1 MSRWLG
7 RGRLALLVIAVWAL
21 ALASPGL
28 TASASVLSLID
39 ADAGDI
45 NQDGFVDL
53 LDLRLVVSNF
63 GTSAPGE
70 PGADLNQDA
79 VVDVFDLAL
88 VARNLGRF
96 APQSLGPMQLERA
109 FPNLTFPFLTNL
121 VQPDDG
127 VDHIFVTEQAGRIR
141 VFPNDQNAAQPATFL
156 DITDRVLFGG
166 SQDEQGLLSLAFHPE
181 YADNGYFY
189 VYYSAS
195 NPRRS
200 VVSRFSLSTGDPKV
214 ADSGSELV
222 IIEILQP
229 FSNHNGGQIAFGL
242 DGYLYIGLGDGGSA
256 GDPQGNGQN
265 VGTLL
270 GSLLRIDVDGVSQD
284 KNYRIP
290 TDNPFVGVDGALG
303 EIWAYG
309 LRNPWRFSFDEAT
322 GFLWVGDVGQG
333 SWEEIDVV
341 SAGGNYGWKVMEGAH
356 CFSPSS
362 GCNQSG
368 LKLPVAEYSHGEGC
382 SVSGGYVYRGRGM
395 PSLIGAYVY
404 ADFCSGRIWGLRY
417 DGLAVTESARLVDS
431 FTLDISSFGQD
442 LARNLYVLSYNGGIY
457 RLVPAG

>member
-7 RGRLALLVIAVWAL
+7 NGRLAFIAMVAFAL
-21 ALASPGL
+21 TLAPTGF
-28 TASASVLSLID
+28 TASAAGLPLTD

-45 NQDGFVDL
+45 NQDGFVDF
-53 LDLRLVVSNF
+53 LDLRLVVSSF
-63 GTSAPGE
+63 GTAPLTE
-70 PGADLNQDA
+70 PAADVNQDA

-96 APQSLGPMQLERA
+96 APKPLGPMQLQRT
-109 FPNLTFPFLTNL
+109 FPNLTFPFLTSL

-141 VFPNDQNAAQPATFL
+141 IFPNDQGASQPATFL
-156 DITDRVLFGG
+156 NITDRVLFGG
-166 SQDEQGLLSLAFHPE
+166 SQDEQGLLGLAFHPD

-195 NPRRS
+195 NQRRS
-200 VVSRFSLSTGDPKV
+200 VVSRFSVSTGDSNL
-214 ADSGSELV
+214 ADPGSEL
-222 IIEILQP
+222 IIMEVLQP
-229 FSNHNGGQIAFGL
+229 FPNHNGGQIAFGP

-256 GDPQGNGQN
+256 GDPQGNGQK

-290 TDNPFVGVDGALG
+290 TDNPFVGVDDALD

-322 GFLWVGDVGQG
+322 DLLWVGDVGQG

-356 CFSPSS
+356 CFAPST

-368 LKLPVAEYSHGEGC
+368 LELPVAEYSHDEGC
-382 SVSGGYVYRGRGM
+382 SVTGWYVYRGRGM

-404 ADFCSGRIWGLRY
+404 ADFCSGRIWGVRY
-417 DGLAVTESARLVDS
+417 DGQSVTESARLVDS
-431 FTLDISSFGQD
+431 SSLFISSFGED
-442 LARNLYVLSYNGGIY
+442 LASNLYVLSYNGGIY